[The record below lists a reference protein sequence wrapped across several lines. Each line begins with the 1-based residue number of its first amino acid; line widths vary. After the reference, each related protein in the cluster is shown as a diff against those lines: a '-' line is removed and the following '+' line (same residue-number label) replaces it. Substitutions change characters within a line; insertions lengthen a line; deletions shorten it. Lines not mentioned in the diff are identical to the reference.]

1 MPLISLCIIARNEE
15 SVLGRCLD
23 SVADLVDEII
33 LVDTGS
39 TDRTKAAAAE
49 YAAKIYDF
57 PWCDD
62 FSAARNFAVSQA
74 VGDYWMW
81 LDADDVIE
89 GENHEKLRRILE
101 HPDADVVFL
110 PYWLSFDESG
120 APQMVSQRERIFRR
134 SGGYQFTGAVHEAVV
149 PHGRLRYGDAAVSH
163 RKLRPGDPD
172 RNLHKSCGVA
182 SRFPHG
188 SSTTTPESF
197 ATTGHTGRRCRF
209 WSAFWKR
216 AVAGR
221 RTASERVCSAPAVT
235 AGWGIRTLPGNGC
248 SGHFATA
255 FPSRRCAVRSAAFFW
270 KRVSI
275 RRRRSGIIS
284 PWKRDTSPTR
294 DSASRR
300 AATISRRSSCAC
312 ATTGWVTFPPPPH
325 IMNLPGAFATATR
338 RWHTTG
344 SILRRRWGKRAA
356 ERVCL
361 VLE

>member
-149 PHGRLRYGDAAVSH
+149 PHGRLR
-163 RKLRPGDPD
+163 
-172 RNLHKSCGVA
+172 CGVA

-188 SSTTTPESF
+188 SSITTPESF
-197 ATTGHTGRRCRF
+197 ATTGHTGLRCRF

-216 AVAGR
+216 TAAGR

-270 KRVSI
+270 KRDSI